1 MDNKQQEDYYI
12 NENGLLVFTA
22 AYHLKRGVCCGNACL
37 HCPYNHEN
45 VIQPKTSNNTQSKD
59 NASEGIDL

>member
-45 VIQPKTSNNTQSKD
+45 VIQPKTFNNTQSKD